1 VEYPLKQAQAL
12 MDYSRNHLFM
22 FVEDWILAWMAVSD
36 DGTYAPIPGITMIQ
50 KQMVVIIREFAPDHD
65 IPSENPEETFRKL
78 ASHFTEINAAGGI
91 VENPDGE
98 YLFIFRNGV
107 WDLPKGKQEDGE
119 EISVTAVREVEE
131 ECGVRNIELGNL
143 LCITWHTYH
152 RDGKFYLKHT
162 YWYKMSDPV
171 KEELKPQLEEDITSA
186 VWVKKDDVME
196 CLKNTYPSI
205 KEVIGKL

>member
-1 VEYPLKQAQAL
+1 MYQIFFDQR
-12 MDYSRNHLFM
+12 S
-22 FVEDWILAWMAVSD
+22 
-36 DGTYAPIPGITMIQ
+36 
-50 KQMVVIIREFAPDHD
+50 VVICSKSDNYSENHSSVVFANPEYSDLSEIPAWFD
-65 IPSENPEETFRKL
+65 NFKNVQTLYIPSDNPEETFRKF
-78 ASHFTEINAAGGI
+78 ASHFTEINAAGGV
-91 VENPDGE
+91 VENPEGE

-119 EISVTAVREVEE
+119 DISLTAVREVEE
-131 ECGVRNIELGNL
+131 ECGVRNIELGDL

-171 KEELKPQLEEDITSA
+171 KEKLKPQLEEDITSA
-186 VWVKKDDVME
+186 VWIKKDDVME

-205 KEVIGKL
+205 KEVIGRL